1 MESRNTL
8 HTLACGSRARQ
19 RARFMRALLAILS
32 VILFGT
38 FGLSAIEGWSGWQS
52 LYFTLITITTVGYG
66 DMGLSEVGQ
75 KFTTIILVLGIATT
89 TYAFGQL
96 VQAAIAYQLDWRFR
110 MQKRIEELSGHSIVC
125 GAGRCGRAACEKLRQ
140 EGRPVVL
147 IDLDAAH
154 LDWCRELEIPFVL
167 GCATEDETLRSAGIE
182 RAHGV
187 ICATDSD
194 AENIMTCL
202 TSRELNRNVVVVS
215 RASQRESIG
224 KLERAGASHVIAPAV
239 ESGRELASTIVRPH
253 VSRFL
258 RESYAAESRFRMTA
272 VPIEAETPAQGLTT
286 RQLGDQEP
294 NVVFVAIQKPGQEME
309 IRPMADDP
317 LDAGDLLIVLGDPEA
332 VARLTEW
339 TAHSKAIEA

>member
-1 MESRNTL
+1 
-8 HTLACGSRARQ
+8 
-19 RARFMRALLAILS
+19 
-32 VILFGT
+32 
-38 FGLSAIEGWSGWQS
+38 
-52 LYFTLITITTVGYG
+52 
-66 DMGLSEVGQ
+66 
-75 KFTTIILVLGIATT
+75 
-89 TYAFGQL
+89 
-96 VQAAIAYQLDWRFR
+96 